1 MNAFAYSGYDQI
13 SSPIKDHR
21 SAEAQLLQRLTTA
34 LATASESGD
43 FRKMVDAVSENQK
56 FWQQIALDLAH
67 DNNAMPDGLRASLLS
82 LAGFTIRHS
91 SFVLAGTAPIEPI
104 IDINRHVIR
113 GLMGM
118 EVAA

>member
-1 MNAFAYSGYDQI
+1 MNAFTHSGYKQI

-21 SAEAQLLQRLTTA
+21 SAEAQLLQRLTSA
-34 LATASESGD
+34 LSAASESGD
-43 FRKMVDAVSENQK
+43 FCMLAMAVSENQK

-67 DNNAMPDGLRASLLS
+67 DKNAIPDGLRASLLS

-91 SFVLAGTAPIEPI
+91 SLILAGTAPVEPI

-113 GLMGM
+113 GLMGV